1 MRIDQRQ
8 VERRQIQIRVRNR
21 HKHRLINRRIA
32 LVNLIRRL
40 PRPPL
45 IWSCN
50 LKRRVRSINL
60 RNPGQEL
67 RLAGR
72 RRCHVAVVGT
82 DGLAGVFPLQEN
94 LTTGEGQGLGLVARD
109 GRRAVVAC
117 CGVVHARLGVG
128 QVGDAGVGDA
138 GADDFIL
145 GGVIGRDPDLVSTGK
160 SDEIVRGYLL
170 GLGVF
175 KM

>member
-1 MRIDQRQ
+1 
-8 VERRQIQIRVRNR
+8 
-21 HKHRLINRRIA
+21 
-32 LVNLIRRL
+32 
-40 PRPPL
+40 
-45 IWSCN
+45 
-50 LKRRVRSINL
+50 
-60 RNPGQEL
+60 
-67 RLAGR
+67 
-72 RRCHVAVVGT
+72 
-82 DGLAGVFPLQEN
+82 
-94 LTTGEGQGLGLVARD
+94 
-109 GRRAVVAC
+109 
-117 CGVVHARLGVG
+117 VHARLGVG